1 VIQRIVALMEHETA
15 GDPVTGLLWTRKT
28 TENIAAELVSLG
40 IQVSA
45 STVARLLKMIGF
57 SLRVNHK
64 KHSGHTGA
72 DRDEQF
78 RYIKAKKDEFAR
90 AGLPCLSID
99 AKKREMV
106 GNFKNP
112 GKTWE
117 KTPVIVNDHDFLTL
131 ASGVAIPYG
140 LYDTEAN
147 VGTVFV
153 GTSRDTSEFAVDA
166 IEAWWCSEGRSRYP
180 GACHILLIADGGGS
194 NGARLRA
201 WKVYIQEKL
210 CDRHRLTVTVCHYP
224 TGTSKWNPIEH
235 RLFSQISKNWE
246 GVPLRTYE
254 TLLNFINTT
263 TTKTG
268 LTVTSHLVRR
278 EYETGIK
285 VSDQKIA
292 ELSLERHE
300 TQPHRNYTLKPR

>member
-1 VIQRIVALMEHETA
+1 M
-15 GDPVTGLLWTRKT
+15 
-28 TENIAAELVSLG
+28 
-40 IQVSA
+40 
-45 STVARLLKMIGF
+45 ARLLKQMGY

-64 KHSGHTGA
+64 KHSGASGP

-78 RYIKAKKDEFAR
+78 HYINERRDEFAL

-106 GNFKNP
+106 GNFKNQ
-112 GKTWE
+112 GRTWE

-147 VGTVFV
+147 VGAVFV
-153 GTSRDTSEFAVDA
+153 GTSRDTAEFAVDA
-166 IEAWWCSEGRSRYP
+166 IEAWWCGEGKSRYP
-180 GACHILLIADGGGS
+180 EANRLLLIADGGGS

-201 WKVYIQEKL
+201 WKVNLQEKL
-210 CDRHRLTVTVCHYP
+210 CDRHRLSVTVCHYP

-235 RLFSQISKNWE
+235 RLFSEISKNWA
-246 GVPLRTYE
+246 GVPLRNYQTI
-254 TLLNFINTT
+254 LNYISTT
-263 TTKTG
+263 ATKTG
-268 LTVTSHLVRR
+268 LTVSSHLIRR
-278 EYETGIK
+278 VYETGVKI
-285 VSDQKIA
+285 SDQQIA
-292 ELSLERHE
+292 ELSLERHK